1 MIGSGAMGT
10 GIAQVAAA
18 AGHPVKLYD
27 INAEAVAKA
36 INGISRD
43 FEKLVAKQ
51 RMTAEAAQAAASRIE
66 RANSI
71 RELGGVK
78 LVVEAV
84 LEDLEVKRQLFREL
98 ETVVA
103 GDSILATN
111 TSSLSITAIAAGLKR
126 PGRVAGMHFF
136 NPAPVMKLVEV
147 VSGLATDRQTA
158 DIVYATAAAWGK
170 SPVHVKSTPG
180 FIVNRVARP
189 YYGEALRLLSEGA
202 ASPASIDAIM
212 REAGGFRM
220 GPFELMDLIGLDVNF
235 AVTQSVFEAYFGD
248 PRYRPSLIQRELV
261 EAGFLGRK
269 SGRGFYF
276 YGEDAPAPAIQ
287 SEAPVPQIEDGAS
300 VRESLAEKG
309 SVDTNGVK
317 IFVTDGRTATQRA
330 MEPRM
335 ENLVLVDLALDYTKA
350 TRLAVAKA
358 HQCSEEAYR
367 SAVALLQAAGYSV
380 TRVRDL
386 PGLVVMRT
394 VVMLANEAAD
404 AVNQGVCT
412 VADLNTAMKKGVNY
426 PLGPLEW
433 ADRIGIGKVWAALHN
448 IRAHYGE
455 ERYRVSPL
463 LSELL
468 WNRSKF
474 DEFKLQ

>member
-1 MIGSGAMGT
+1 MGG

-27 INAEAVAKA
+27 IRAGAVGKA
-36 INGISRD
+36 IDGIRRD

-51 RMTAEAAQAAASRIE
+51 RMTAEAAQAAASRVE
-66 RANSI
+66 GANGT

-78 LVVEAV
+78 LAVEAV
-84 LEDLEVKRQLFREL
+84 VENLEIKRQTFREL
-98 ETVVA
+98 ESVVT
-103 GDSILATN
+103 DDCIFATN

-126 PGRVAGMHFF
+126 PGRVVGMHFF

-147 VSGLATDRQTA
+147 VSGLVTDRECA
-158 DIVYATAAAWGK
+158 DVVYATAAAWGK

-202 ASPASIDAIM
+202 ASAASIDAIM

-235 AVTQSVFEAYFGD
+235 AVTQSAFDAYFGD
-248 PRYRPSLIQRELV
+248 PRYRPSLIQREMV

-269 SGRGFYF
+269 SGRGFYL
-276 YGEDAPAPAIQ
+276 YGENAAAPEIE
-287 SEAPVPQIEDGAS
+287 SEAPVAHAEGGRS
-300 VRESLAEKG
+300 VRESLAQGGTVEA
-309 SVDTNGVK
+309 NGVK
-317 IFVTDGRTATQRA
+317 ICVTDGRTATQRA
-330 MEPRM
+330 MQPTM
-335 ENLVLVDLALDYTKA
+335 ENLVLVDLALDYGTA
-350 TRLAVAKA
+350 TRLATAKA
-358 HQCSEEAYR
+358 RQCSEEAYR
-367 SAVALLQAAGYSV
+367 SAVALLQAAGYTI

-394 VVMLANEAAD
+394 VLMLANEAAD

-412 VADLNTAMKKGVNY
+412 VADLNTAMRKGVNY

-448 IRAHYGE
+448 IRSHYGE

-463 LSELL
+463 MSEIL
-468 WNRSKF
+468 WSRSRF
-474 DEFKLQ
+474 DEFRLQ